1 MKNLPT
7 VAKVLITLAVVL
19 FSAEA
24 LLRSIEGSLSGNISH
39 VIEIPELSERFD
51 QSDEPGLL
59 VLGNSLTN
67 NGIDATLL
75 KSGLEAQG
83 LAYPTV
89 EKMVPDATTIW
100 SWSCILRNRIYDLK
114 NKPNTVFIGF
124 AWNQLA
130 DQSRLLPTQLGG
142 FFCSYSDLMHFTE
155 QTEMGSAEI
164 GEFLTASTFRLFT
177 HREAFRNKMLGILI
191 PHYMSAT
198 QEINRRMRNAGNSA
212 GDPDLTY
219 RELSQ
224 VIEKMESY
232 NKHVVL
238 MAMPVRDNT
247 YELDPELI
255 NLVKSEGVTLLD
267 YRSPVFITDNLF
279 LDEMHLNENG
289 SALLTQQLVVDFAKV
304 RSTLPQ

>member
-7 VAKVLITLAVVL
+7 VAKVLITLAVVV

-114 NKPNTVFIGF
+114 NRV
-124 AWNQLA
+124 
-130 DQSRLLPTQLGG
+130 R
-142 FFCSYSDLMHFTE
+142 
-155 QTEMGSAEI
+155 
-164 GEFLTASTFRLFT
+164 
-177 HREAFRNKMLGILI
+177 
-191 PHYMSAT
+191 
-198 QEINRRMRNAGNSA
+198 AG
-212 GDPDLTY
+212 L
-219 RELSQ
+219 
-224 VIEKMESY
+224 
-232 NKHVVL
+232 
-238 MAMPVRDNT
+238 
-247 YELDPELI
+247 
-255 NLVKSEGVTLLD
+255 
-267 YRSPVFITDNLF
+267 
-279 LDEMHLNENG
+279 
-289 SALLTQQLVVDFAKV
+289 
-304 RSTLPQ
+304 

>member
-1 MKNLPT
+1 MPM
-7 VAKVLITLAVVL
+7 
-19 FSAEA
+19 
-24 LLRSIEGSLSGNISH
+24 
-39 VIEIPELSERFD
+39 
-51 QSDEPGLL
+51 
-59 VLGNSLTN
+59 LG
-67 NGIDATLL
+67 
-75 KSGLEAQG
+75 
-83 LAYPTV
+83 V
-89 EKMVPDATTIW
+89 H
-100 SWSCILRNRIYDLK
+100 
-114 NKPNTVFIGF
+114 KPNTVFIGF